1 MRNFSTPGV
10 HSRWAGALAVCDDT
24 WKRHMRVPLLDLHG
38 QMAPLRDEI
47 LAAVT
52 EVIDSTQYILGPK
65 VEQFEKNVAAYCGS
79 RYGIGVA
86 SGTDALLAALMGL
99 GIGPG
104 DAVLTTPYSF
114 FATMGCILRLGASPV
129 FADIDP
135 VTYNIDPERMAE
147 ALAQD
152 AKGEK
157 RIKAIIPVHLYG
169 QCADMGRI
177 LALAKQ
183 YNLPVVEDA
192 AQAIGAVYPMKSG
205 GQTVWQRAGSMG
217 EAGCFSFFPSKNL
230 GGIGDGGLITCNDPE
245 LAERIRIIRVHGG
258 APKYHHGVVGG
269 NFRIDPIQTVVL
281 DIKLSRL
288 PEWHRERRR
297 NAATY
302 RSLFAQTTLLENGA
316 VSLPEAVYEAEGK
329 AAGEGEDYHIY
340 NQFVIRAKER
350 DELLHHLH
358 SHDVG
363 AEIYYPIPLHR
374 QGCLAGLGY
383 EDVSF
388 PEAEQAS
395 RETLALPIF
404 PELTG
409 EMQDFVVEKIAEFYR
424 R

>member
-1 MRNFSTPGV
+1 
-10 HSRWAGALAVCDDT
+10 
-24 WKRHMRVPLLDLHG
+24 MRVPLLDLHG

-65 VEQFEKNVAAYCGS
+65 VEQFEKNIAAYCGS
-79 RYGIGVA
+79 RFGIGVA

-114 FATMGCILRLGASPV
+114 FATMGCILRLGAKPV

-135 VTYNIDPERMAE
+135 VTYNIDPGRMAE

-152 AKGEK
+152 ARGEK

-169 QCADMGRI
+169 QCADMGAI

-205 GQTVWQRAGSMG
+205 GRTVWQRAGSMG

-288 PEWHRERRR
+288 PEWHRARRR

-302 RSLFAQTTLLENGA
+302 RRLFAQSTLLESGA
-316 VSLPEAVYEAEGK
+316 ISLPEAVYEAEGK
-329 AAGEGEDYHIY
+329 AAGEGNDYHIY
-340 NQFVIRAKER
+340 NQFVLRAR
-350 DELLHHLH
+350 DRDGLLHHLH

-374 QGCLAGLGY
+374 QGCVAGLGY

-388 PEAEQAS
+388 PEAERAS

-409 EMQDFVVEKIAEFYR
+409 EMQECVVETIAGFYR

>member
-1 MRNFSTPGV
+1 
-10 HSRWAGALAVCDDT
+10 
-24 WKRHMRVPLLDLHG
+24 MRVPLLDLHG

-52 EVIDSTQYILGPK
+52 EVIDSTHYILGPK
-65 VEQFEKNVAAYCGS
+65 VERFEKNIAAYCGAG
-79 RYGIGVA
+79 YGIGVA
-86 SGTDALLAALMGL
+86 SGTDALLAALMAL
-99 GIGPG
+99 GVTPG

-114 FATMGCILRLGASPV
+114 FATMGCILRLGARPV

-135 VTYNIDPERMAE
+135 KTYNIDPERMAE
-147 ALAQD
+147 VLAQD
-152 AKGEK
+152 ARSGK

-169 QCADMGRI
+169 QCADMDRI
-177 LALAKQ
+177 LALAGQ
-183 YNLPVVEDA
+183 YGLPVVEDA

-205 GQTVWQRAGSMG
+205 GKTVWHRAGSMG
-217 EAGCFSFFPSKNL
+217 AAGCFSFFPSKNL

-288 PEWHRERRR
+288 PEWHRARRR

-302 RSLFAQTTLLENGA
+302 RRLFAEAGLLENGA
-316 VSLPEAVYEAEGK
+316 VSLPEAVYQAEGVT
-329 AAGEGEDYHIY
+329 AGEECDYHIY
-340 NQFVIRAKER
+340 NQFVIRARER
-350 DELLHHLH
+350 DGLLRHLI
-358 SHDVG
+358 SHEVG

-374 QGCLAGLGY
+374 QGCVAGLGY
-383 EDVSF
+383 EALSF
-388 PEAEQAS
+388 PQAERAAV
-395 RETLALPIF
+395 ETLALPIF
-404 PELTG
+404 PELTEG
-409 EMQDFVVEKIAEFYR
+409 MQSFVVEKIAEFYR

>member
-1 MRNFSTPGV
+1 
-10 HSRWAGALAVCDDT
+10 
-24 WKRHMRVPLLDLHG
+24 MRVPLLDLHG

-114 FATMGCILRLGASPV
+114 FATMGCILRLGAKPV

-169 QCADMGRI
+169 QCADMGAI
-177 LALAKQ
+177 LALARQ

-205 GQTVWQRAGSMG
+205 GQTVWRRAGSMG

-288 PEWHRERRR
+288 PEWHRARRR

-302 RSLFAQTTLLENGA
+302 RRLFAQTTLLENGA
-316 VSLPEAVYEAEGK
+316 VSLPEAVFEAEGK
-329 AAGEGEDYHIY
+329 AAGEGGDYHIY
-340 NQFVIRAKER
+340 NQFVIRARER
-350 DELLHHLH
+350 DGLLHHLH

-374 QGCLAGLGY
+374 QGCVAGLGY

-388 PEAEQAS
+388 PEAERAS

-409 EMQDFVVEKIAEFYR
+409 EMQDCVVEKIAEFYR

>member
-1 MRNFSTPGV
+1 
-10 HSRWAGALAVCDDT
+10 
-24 WKRHMRVPLLDLHG
+24 MRVPLLDLHG
-38 QMAPLRDEI
+38 QMTPLRDEI

-65 VEQFEKNVAAYCGS
+65 VEQFEKNIAAYCGS
-79 RYGIGVA
+79 GHGIGVA

-114 FATMGCILRLGASPV
+114 FATMGCILRLGARPV

-177 LALAKQ
+177 LALAKE
-183 YNLPVVEDA
+183 YGLPVVEDA
-192 AQAIGAVYPMKSG
+192 AQAIGAVYPMKTD
-205 GQTVWQRAGSMG
+205 GQTVWRRAGSMG

-230 GGIGDGGLITCNDPE
+230 GGIGDGGLITCNDAA

-288 PEWHRERRR
+288 PEWHRARRR

-302 RSLFAQTTLLENGA
+302 RRLFAQSTLLENGA
-316 VSLPEAVYEAEGK
+316 VSLPEAVFEAEGK
-329 AAGEGEDYHIY
+329 AAGEGSDYHIY
-340 NQFVIRAKER
+340 NQFVIRARER
-350 DELLHHLH
+350 DGLLHHLH

-374 QGCLAGLGY
+374 QGCVAGLGY

-388 PEAEQAS
+388 PEAERAA

-409 EMQDFVVEKIAEFYR
+409 EMQDCVVEKIAEFYR

>member
-1 MRNFSTPGV
+1 
-10 HSRWAGALAVCDDT
+10 
-24 WKRHMRVPLLDLHG
+24 MRVPLLDLHG
-38 QMAPLRDEI
+38 QMTPLRDEI

-65 VEQFEKNVAAYCGS
+65 VEQFEKNIAAYCGS
-79 RYGIGVA
+79 GHGIGVA

-114 FATMGCILRLGASPV
+114 FATMGCILRLGARPV

-177 LALAKQ
+177 LALAKE
-183 YNLPVVEDA
+183 YGLPVVEDA
-192 AQAIGAVYPMKSG
+192 AQAIGAVYPMKTD
-205 GQTVWQRAGSMG
+205 GQTVWRRAGSMG

-230 GGIGDGGLITCNDPE
+230 GGIGDGGLITCNDAA

-288 PEWHRERRR
+288 PEWHRARRR
-297 NAATY
+297 NAANY
-302 RSLFAQTTLLENGA
+302 RRLFAQTGLLENGA
-316 VSLPEAVYEAEGK
+316 VSLPEAVYQAEEV
-329 AAGEGEDYHIY
+329 AMGEECDYHIY
-340 NQFVIRAKER
+340 NQFVIRAKDR
-350 DELLHHLH
+350 DGLLRHLI
-358 SHDVG
+358 SHEVG

-383 EDVSF
+383 EEVSF
-388 PEAEQAS
+388 PESERAAL
-395 RETLALPIF
+395 ETLALPIF

-409 EMQDFVVEKIAEFYR
+409 EMQSFVVEKIAEFYSR
-424 R
+424 